1 MSVLMEQDSI
11 RERKNLLRKKI
22 TEILKQ
28 VSQEELKRRSK
39 NVCDKIISLPIY
51 KKAKTI
57 LGYYPLKK
65 EVDIKRLLLQA
76 LGNGKIVGLPVVNR
90 QSGNLEFYRIKGFEG
105 LCLGPWGIKQPDVSK
120 AEHINLSKAEL
131 ILVPG
136 LAFDRQGW
144 RLGRGKGYYDRLL
157 KRLKKPTVKLGV
169 CFDFQIQDSLPKEPQ
184 KDELVD
190 IIISS

>member
-1 MSVLMEQDSI
+1 MEQQNVQ
-11 RERKNLLRKKI
+11 ERKKLLRKKI

-28 VSQEELKRRSK
+28 ISQEELKRRSK
-39 NVCDKIISLPIY
+39 DVCDKIISLPIY

-57 LGYYPLKK
+57 LGYYPLTG
-65 EVDIKRLLLQA
+65 EVDVKGLLQQA

-90 QSGNLEFYRIKGFEG
+90 QSGNLEFYRIKGLED

-120 AEHINLSKAEL
+120 TEHIDLGKAEL

-144 RLGRGKGYYDRLL
+144 RLGRGRGYYDRLL

-184 KDELVD
+184 TDELVD